1 MSEGALE
8 WTTIDPITGSEQAAL
23 PDGSKFV
30 IHNITGTLSVIYV
43 PKGGAQGNVIYST
56 PAGVPMAFKKAKQE
70 AEKFFG
76 IKNKKPENEE
86 LGAENE
92 WGTDELT
99 NKEKAVTPGQNPKK
113 EGLEDACWSGYKAVG
128 TKEKNGKTV
137 PNCVPESANEDL
149 KSLQDLLNNPDEE
162 FAKKNYGSIEAYKKM
177 IQSKIDRLQKNEAIS
192 GSEQVTLKSTDKLEV
207 KYGSVLVNGRPF
219 DVTDP
224 DESLDWPK
232 SIDANGNLVTWFK
245 GRSSNANTW
254 SPEEITGHYT
264 DKHATVEEQPEISE
278 RYIQTVRLITKE
290 TDRQIIEAFLTE
302 HSIAG
307 RESNMLAIN
316 SEFKRFKKLHTANL
330 E

>member
-1 MSEGALE
+1 MSEGTLE
-8 WTTIDPITGSEQAAL
+8 WTSIDAVTGAEEATL

-70 AEKFFG
+70 AEKFLG
-76 IKNKKPENEE
+76 IKKDKQQPENEE
-86 LGAENE
+86 LSKYTKKYHQMYGEEATIDESLDEGASQTALANKAKKSGVSLSILKKVYSRGVAAWKTSHRPGTNPQQ
-92 WGTDELT
+92 WGMARV
-99 NKEKAVTPGQNPKK
+99 NSYIMK
-113 EGLEDACWSGYKAVG
+113 
-128 TKEKNGKTV
+128 GKTY
-137 PNCVPESANEDL
+137 NTTDKDL
-149 KSLQDLLNNPDEE
+149 
-162 FAKKNYGSIEAYKKM
+162 
-177 IQSKIDRLQKNEAIS
+177 REAIT
-192 GSEQVTLKSTDKLEV
+192 GAEQVTLKSTDKLEV

-245 GRSSNANTW
+245 GRASNANTW

-264 DKHATVEEQPEISE
+264 DKQEEIESKLEISE
-278 RYIQTVRLITKE
+278 RHIQTVRLITKE
-290 TDRQIIEAFLTE
+290 SDRQIVEAFLTE

-307 RESNMLAIN
+307 RESNLLVIN
-316 SEFKRFKKLHTANL
+316 TEFKRFKKLHLASV
-330 E
+330 